1 MITSAEEFLLLRTSD
16 HTQDYGR
23 AINECAALETWFEII
38 RHYPTMR
45 EWVALNKTVP
55 IEVLETLTYDDS
67 PTVRGNV
74 AMKNKITREI
84 FEVLA
89 DDKDASVR
97 NRLVYN
103 KNIPKDLL
111 LKLTNDDES
120 FIRKNAINKI
130 SEKF

>member
-1 MITSAEEFLLLRTSD
+1 MITLAEEFLLLRTIA

-23 AINECAALETWFEII
+23 VINECAVLETWFEII
-38 RHYPTMR
+38 RHYPIMR
-45 EWVALNKTVP
+45 EWVSLNKTVP

-67 PTVRGNV
+67 PTIRGSI
-74 AMKNKITREI
+74 ARKNKITREI

-103 KNIPKDLL
+103 KNILKDLL
-111 LKLTNDDES
+111 LKLTNND
-120 FIRKNAINKI
+120 
-130 SEKF
+130 

>member
-1 MITSAEEFLLLRTSD
+1 
-16 HTQDYGR
+16 
-23 AINECAALETWFEII
+23 
-38 RHYPTMR
+38 
-45 EWVALNKTVP
+45 
-55 IEVLETLTYDDS
+55 
-67 PTVRGNV
+67 VRGNI

>member
-1 MITSAEEFLLLRTSD
+1 MITSAEEFFLLRTSD
-16 HTQDYGR
+16 DDKDYRR
-23 AINECAALETWFEII
+23 AINECATLETWFEII
-38 RHYPTMR
+38 RQYQTMR

-55 IEVLETLTYDDS
+55 IQVLETLIYDDN
-67 PTVRGNV
+67 PAVRGNV

-84 FEVLA
+84 FEVLL

-111 LKLTNDDES
+111 LKLITDEEL

-130 SEKF
+130 NEK